1 MRSNRALVVCS
12 AGLFLVPLLAPFRLA
27 LCAGLPCQQV
37 SRVAPQRAAELAQ
50 YVCPIHSAA
59 VVVQP
64 QQCWVADAAFVLQS
78 QERPFSLPQKLS
90 EPANNLGVGHPVRV
104 AQPTHWCKPCF
115 TPPEFRSILGSVSR
129 RSINQSCLLWDRCA
143 RIEKRASQALGAAL
157 CAPVR
162 VVPLGGIAVPGVACG
177 PWRTSWAVK
186 IGAGRRGGASTER
199 GGCCLAG

>member
-1 MRSNRALVVCS
+1 MVVRS

-50 YVCPIHSAA
+50 YVRPIHSAA

-90 EPANNLGVGHPVRV
+90 EPANNLGVGHPVRL
-104 AQPTHWCKPCF
+104 ARAGESCKIYF
-115 TPPEFRSILGSVSR
+115 TTVECRAILGSVSR
-129 RSINQSCLLWDRCA
+129 RSIYQLCLLWDNCVKV
-143 RIEKRASQALGAAL
+143 EKRASQALGAAL
-157 CAPVR
+157 CTPVR
-162 VVPLGGIAVPGVACG
+162 LVRLWGIAVPAALWGL
-177 PWRTSWAVK
+177 WRTSWAVK
-186 IGAGRRGGASTER
+186 IGAGRHGGGVYCVP
-199 GGCCLAG
+199 GGGLRVR